1 MLLNGCLFLPYV
13 AVHRNYC
20 MFEVGLVMLIPED
33 TSISLPM
40 MRSVLASMQ
49 TPIVKRRSGPK

>member
-1 MLLNGCLFLPYV
+1 MLLNDCPFLPYV
-13 AVHRNYC
+13 AVHSNYC

-33 TSISLPM
+33 TSVPLPM

-49 TPIVKRRSGPK
+49 TPIVKRRSGPR